1 MSGGRHHSPVHS
13 VASKTTVGQSI
24 KEGFGLGVGS
34 AVGQRLV
41 SAFFGPPTITSVATP
56 APAPSQAA
64 DLWVRC
70 LEQTQGDVE
79 KCAPFKPQMK

>member
-1 MSGGRHHSPVHS
+1 M
-13 VASKTTVGQSI
+13 GQSI

-34 AVGQRLV
+34 AVAQRLV
-41 SAFFGPPTITSVATP
+41 TGILGPPRITTETTATKP
-56 APAPSQAA
+56 TPS

-79 KCAPFKPQMK
+79 KCAPFKPAIKSSP

>member
-1 MSGGRHHSPVHS
+1 M
-13 VASKTTVGQSI
+13 

-34 AVGQRLV
+34 AVAQRVVTGIL
-41 SAFFGPPTITSVATP
+41 GPPRIATESV
-56 APAPSQAA
+56 APAPTNTNS

-79 KCAPFKPQMK
+79 KCAPFKPAATKSGP

>member
-1 MSGGRHHSPVHS
+1 MSSQHRPPVVHS
-13 VASKTTVGQSI
+13 VVKPTVGQSI
-24 KEGFGLGVGS
+24 KEGFGLGIGS

-41 SAFFGPPTITSVATP
+41 SAVFGPPTIKTVA
-56 APAPSQAA
+56 APAPSQT

-79 KCAPFKPQMK
+79 KCAPFKPLSK

>member
-1 MSGGRHHSPVHS
+1 MSSRSRTHF

-24 KEGFGLGVGS
+24 KEGFGLGIGS

-41 SAFFGPPTITSVATP
+41 SAVLGPPRIQTEMSTR
-56 APAPSQAA
+56 APPA

-79 KCAPFKPQMK
+79 KCEPFKPKK

>member
-1 MSGGRHHSPVHS
+1 M
-13 VASKTTVGQSI
+13 GQSI

-34 AVGQRLV
+34 AVAQRLV
-41 SAFFGPPTITSVATP
+41 TGIFGPPRIATESAAP
-56 APAPSQAA
+56 APAPSPS

-79 KCAPFKPQMK
+79 KCAPFKPPATKSSP